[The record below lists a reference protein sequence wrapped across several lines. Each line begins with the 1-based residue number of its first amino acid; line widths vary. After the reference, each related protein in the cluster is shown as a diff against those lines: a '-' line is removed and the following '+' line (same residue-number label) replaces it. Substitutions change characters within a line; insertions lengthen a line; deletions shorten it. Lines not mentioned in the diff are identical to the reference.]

1 MRNMWVVIK
10 ETYLRHVESW
20 SFFFMVISPFLFFR
34 NLCRNWASQGSSMA
48 KNNKVAVV
56 TTVPSVAEG
65 LKNVN
70 GVNFDYKDEAS
81 AKEAIKEE
89 KLKVI

>member
-20 SFFFMVISPFLFFR
+20 SFFFMVISPFLF
-34 NLCRNWASQGSSMA
+34 LGISVGIGHLQGSSMA

-65 LKNVN
+65 LKNVM
-70 GVNFDYKDEAS
+70 VLTS
-81 AKEAIKEE
+81 TIKT
-89 KLKVI
+89 KQVPKKQLKKKN